1 MKHTLESDKLYME
14 LNVNVFESD
23 INYSSNTILDIFI
36 KCNEFSAQT
45 SMDIDIKEFAVF
57 AEKIYIMYKNLSGT
71 AVVKEPYGNEQFI
84 EFSCDK
90 MGHILI
96 KGFLCNLVDACSY
109 KLNFEKIIDQTAIE
123 NFTKSFKEIYIKY
136 LGK

>member
-1 MKHTLESDKLYME
+1 MKHILESDKLYME

-57 AEKIYIMYKNLSGT
+57 VEKIYIPT
-71 AVVKEPYGNEQFI
+71 R
-84 EFSCDK
+84 
-90 MGHILI
+90 IL
-96 KGFLCNLVDACSY
+96 Y
-109 KLNFEKIIDQTAIE
+109 
-123 NFTKSFKEIYIKY
+123 
-136 LGK
+136 